1 MTFSE
6 LLQELRFRN
15 RAVVRRDMRF
25 EHRPRPCFYA
35 EDVDSWT
42 TLWNKAHY
50 LYLYRMV
57 DGALQAPPS
66 GMRSAVPLGGLGTGT
81 VELRADGVLRDWL
94 IFNNSPA
101 GGGEKVQLEHS
112 FFGVAVQEAGAPA
125 CTRVLQ
131 THPVGYL
138 PAVEQIEYA
147 GAYPAARLR
156 FSDAELPLELQLFA
170 FSPFELGSPEASS
183 CPAITFSFLLR
194 NPGAADLSASL
205 LFHLPNHTGG
215 RYRFDAAGR
224 TMCLERSGAG
234 PLAGT
239 VAIRAD
245 GTLDGLSATPADTP
259 LYAWNQFATWQD
271 LDHARAASETTTPLD
286 DALQRSLSGAA
297 APRYAALAAHT
308 QVPAGSETEVSF
320 VLAWHLPERPHA
332 DERLTNHYAPRFR
345 DAPDVAARA
354 ARGRQSAL
362 QSILQWQRLCFDNS
376 LPAWL
381 QDAMVNSLGTM
392 AKTGMWLADGRW
404 RQWESFSCPNLDP
417 VHIQFYRVLPYA
429 WFFPQLKRNQMRAF
443 AAAQQPDG
451 YIREKMG
458 HRSTPLDH
466 PRGRM
471 MGDGNTCFVLEL
483 YQDHLWSGDRAF
495 LAELWPAARRAL
507 QWQLRRAERYGL
519 PARLNNSYDW
529 FFFADKDLASYNAFL
544 HLAALEAG
552 RRLAAAAGDATFVD
566 VCDCGLAA
574 GREALYRYLWTGEH
588 FRAYWM
594 EAGEQRDALHADALY
609 GQLWAQILDLG
620 DLAEPDDL
628 RSHLRRE
635 RELNASPYGLKV
647 MQGTDCDDDRYPEV
661 KRGFTLYTDGPVNNL
676 VWQAGSIDWC
686 ALNLYLGGGVAQ
698 SLAEARTVIQ
708 HWREGLNDQWDI
720 RDLTTG
726 WDGHPWCN
734 SHYARQ
740 LMLWSIPLALSG
752 QRYSAPDGRLSFAP
766 VAPDMRIPFCTPTAY
781 GVLDTRTG
789 APRLEVFGGA
799 LRVERPVTLRHEGG
813 QMAVEVVSA

>member
-1 MTFSE
+1 M
-6 LLQELRFRN
+6 
-15 RAVVRRDMRF
+15 
-25 EHRPRPCFYA
+25 
-35 EDVDSWT
+35 
-42 TLWNKAHY
+42 
-50 LYLYRMV
+50 
-57 DGALQAPPS
+57 
-66 GMRSAVPLGGLGTGT
+66 
-81 VELRADGVLRDWL
+81 
-94 IFNNSPA
+94 
-101 GGGEKVQLEHS
+101 
-112 FFGVAVQEAGAPA
+112 
-125 CTRVLQ
+125 
-131 THPVGYL
+131 
-138 PAVEQIEYA
+138 
-147 GAYPAARLR
+147 
-156 FSDAELPLELQLFA
+156 
-170 FSPFELGSPEASS
+170 
-183 CPAITFSFLLR
+183 
-194 NPGAADLSASL
+194 
-205 LFHLPNHTGG
+205 
-215 RYRFDAAGR
+215 
-224 TMCLERSGAG
+224 
-234 PLAGT
+234 
-239 VAIRAD
+239 
-245 GTLDGLSATPADTP
+245 
-259 LYAWNQFATWQD
+259 
-271 LDHARAASETTTPLD
+271 
-286 DALQRSLSGAA
+286 
-297 APRYAALAAHT
+297 
-308 QVPAGSETEVSF
+308 
-320 VLAWHLPERPHA
+320 LAWHLPERPHA

-813 QMAVEVVSA
+813 QVAVEVVSA